1 MLFNAYIWGLYTQ
14 SEQGQTAIVKFS
26 TVSSTTLEELFGL
39 GEYFWQLAGDDEQF
53 WGRNELRFNLSGL
66 IDAFAAKREIND
78 WESAKLLYGELL
90 EAGIPLLH
98 TTAADVEL
106 GFGCWGKGAEGGT
119 DWVRIIEEMSFGL
132 YLAHPA
138 FFLPYLFQNK
148 FYQFQ
153 KLCEA
158 FEIPLPPVP
167 GKRDLKV
174 RLFYYFQINQAIQEF
189 RQLHGLSPAEMC
201 AFLYDFAPN
210 TLMKQDAE
218 LPEPSKVWLITGGAG
233 DNGDF
238 YFLDN
243 STPDSTSHW
252 QGNIDTRR
260 GDILLMYCIS
270 PRSYIHSIW
279 RATTDGFHDPF
290 FFYHSTIWISSPIRT
305 VPVTFKE
312 MKEHPLLSQKGA
324 IRAHFQGPSG
334 KAFTVQEYQAVLEI
348 MTNKGQDISLLP
360 KIRQTTFLP
369 DAELV
374 SERDVELKLI
384 EPFLR
389 SIGYSETDWIRQMP
403 VSMGRGER
411 NYPDYVFSAMTKKG
425 EEKAQMLLESKFRIR
440 TRRELTAAYYQAKSY
455 ALRLQAQIMAVAA
468 IEGIWIFKDKNGFS
482 MDNVVYKDWKEL
494 ENPDLLH
501 EIRKLMGK

>member
-1 MLFNAYIWGLYTQ
+1 MLFNAYIWNLYAQ
-14 SEQGQTAIVKFS
+14 SKQGQANIEKFAD
-26 TVSSTTLEELFGL
+26 VSSATLEQQFGL
-39 GEYFWQLAGDDEQF
+39 GEYFWQIDGDDEPF
-53 WGRNELRFNLSGL
+53 WGTNELRFNLVGL
-66 IDAFAAKREIND
+66 IEEFAAKGMIAD
-78 WESAKLLYGELL
+78 WEAAEQLYNELL
-90 EAGIPLLH
+90 ETGIPLLRQNA
-98 TTAADVEL
+98 TGVVL
-106 GFGCWGKGAEGGT
+106 GFPCWGKGDEGAA
-119 DWVRIIEEMSFGL
+119 DWIHSIEELSFGL
-132 YLAHPA
+132 HLAHPD

-158 FEIPLPPVP
+158 FGIPLPPVP
-167 GKRDLKV
+167 GKRDMKG
-174 RLFYYFQINQAIQEF
+174 RLFYYFQINQLLHEF

-210 TLMKQDAE
+210 VLLQQDAE

-233 DNGDF
+233 GNGDF
-238 YFLDN
+238 VFLDAC
-243 STPDSTSHW
+243 TTDATHHW

-260 GDILLMYCIS
+260 GDILLMYCVS

-290 FFYHSTIWISSPIRT
+290 FYYHSTIWISSPIRT

-324 IRAHFQGPSG
+324 VRAHFQGPSG
-334 KAFTVQEYQAVLEI
+334 KAFTVQEYQALLAI
-348 MTNKGQDISLLP
+348 MVNKGQDISLLP
-360 KIRQTTFLP
+360 KIRQTTFLT

-411 NYPDYVFSAMTKKG
+411 NYPDYVFGAQTKKG
-425 EEKAQMLLESKFRIR
+425 EEKARMLLESKFRIR
-440 TRRELTAAYYQAKSY
+440 TRRELADAYCQAKSY
-455 ALRLQAQIMAVAA
+455 ALRLQSRIMAVAA
-468 IEGIWIFKDKNGFS
+468 VEGVWIYSDKNGFS

-494 ENPDLLH
+494 ENPDVLH
-501 EIRKLMGK
+501 EVRKLMGT